1 MLNIG
6 AVYGRFKIYLTIVLR
21 RGSAAGERATKS
33 AVRRLSCGGFRPEEA
48 TMLRSRPKQPDD
60 KQKPGKPKGLPGLLI
75 YGALTILGALAL
87 VVVAE

>member
-1 MLNIG
+1 
-6 AVYGRFKIYLTIVLR
+6 
-21 RGSAAGERATKS
+21 
-33 AVRRLSCGGFRPEEA
+33 
-48 TMLRSRPKQPDD
+48 MLRSKPKQPDD